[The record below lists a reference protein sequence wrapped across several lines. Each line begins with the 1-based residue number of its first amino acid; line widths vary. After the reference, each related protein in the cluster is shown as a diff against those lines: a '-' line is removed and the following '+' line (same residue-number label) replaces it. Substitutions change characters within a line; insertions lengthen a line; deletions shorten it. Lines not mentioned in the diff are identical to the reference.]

1 MCMEEHG
8 TKRVENKMTLGVSC
22 EGSSYTAEMWGDFAD
37 SAFGKEFCISKC
49 VTADACASINPEV
62 AVVLVGVGW
71 TWGI

>member
-1 MCMEEHG
+1 M
-8 TKRVENKMTLGVSC
+8 KGVLILPKC
-22 EGSSYTAEMWGDFAD
+22 GGHFAD
-37 SAFGKEFCISKC
+37 SAFRKEFCISKC

>member
-1 MCMEEHG
+1 MEEHG
-8 TKRVENKMTLGVSC
+8 TKRVENKMTLGVCC
-22 EGSSYTAEMWGDFAD
+22 EGSSYTAEMWGHFAD
-37 SAFGKEFCISKC
+37 SAFRKEFCISKC